1 MRRDPKLALIG
12 AALCLAGLVATGV
25 AALAWPLGRSH
36 DVEALNGIVALNHG
50 RAAVLAQGVVHLGDP
65 EPYAIFGA
73 GLVVIALL
81 RGRRRLAIALPVVLF
96 GAAMTSEILKPLLA
110 TPARDSATWM
120 DSQIGIASWPSGHA
134 TAALTLALCAVLVA
148 PRRLRPAVAFVGAI
162 FAAAVAYAILILAW
176 HFPSDV
182 LGGYLVAT
190 TWVLLAVAA
199 LLYAERR
206 RPEARRLS
214 PGEPALLWPV
224 QLLTGIGLAVCAA
237 VAFAAPDRVGE
248 FAANNTTALAS
259 FAVILALAMALA
271 AGVTRTLRR

>member
-1 MRRDPKLALIG
+1 MRRDPKMALIG
-12 AALCLAGLVATGV
+12 AALCLAGLVATGF

-36 DVEALNGIVALNHG
+36 DVDALNGIVALNHG
-50 RAAVLAQGVVHLGDP
+50 RAAVLAQGIVHLGDP

-81 RGRRRLAIALPVVLF
+81 RGRRRLALALPVVLF

-110 TPARDSATWM
+110 TPAREDTWF

-190 TWVLLAVAA
+190 LWVLLAVAG

-206 RPEARRLS
+206 RPEARRPAPS
-214 PGEPALLWPV
+214 EPALLWPV
-224 QLLTGIGLAVCAA
+224 QLLMGIALGACAA
-237 VAFAAPDRVGE
+237 ISFAAPDRVGE
-248 FAANNTTALAS
+248 FAADNTTALAS
-259 FAVILALAMALA
+259 LGVILVLAMALA

>member
-1 MRRDPKLALIG
+1 MIALIG
-12 AALCLAGLVATGV
+12 AALCLAGLVATGF

-36 DVEALNGIVALNHG
+36 DIDALNGIVALNHG
-50 RAAVLAQGVVHLGDP
+50 RPAILAQGIVHLGDP

-81 RGRRRLAIALPVVLF
+81 RGRRRLALALPVVLF

-110 TPARDSATWM
+110 TSARQDTTWI

-148 PRRLRPAVAFVGAI
+148 PRRLRPAVAFLGAL

-182 LGGYLVAT
+182 LGGFFVAT
-190 TWVLLAVAA
+190 TWVLLAVAV
-199 LLYAERR
+199 LLAAERR
-206 RPEARRLS
+206 RPEAR
-214 PGEPALLWPV
+214 PAAQTGPVIVWP
-224 QLLTGIGLAVCAA
+224 IELAVGA
-237 VAFAAPDRVGE
+237 
-248 FAANNTTALAS
+248 
-259 FAVILALAMALA
+259 ALA
-271 AGVTRTLRR
+271 AGGAIALARPEKVGQFAADNTTAVAFLGVLVALALALAGGVARTLKR